1 MIRGMVVLCVAV
13 IGGSAALGRVWAQT
27 LPNVPPPPTVT
38 AQPLPPV
45 AAPRAPVSEFTAK
58 PAAPVPAPTS
68 WVAGTVGELRLLDK
82 VTARATGA
90 ALKPGETR
98 EFGSLTVV
106 MRSCLVRPKDQ
117 PGDAAAYLDIT
128 DRNGGPAFHG
138 WMLAS
143 APALSMLEH
152 PGYDIRVIACQP

>member
-1 MIRGMVVLCVAV
+1 MIRLVVALS
-13 IGGSAALGRVWAQT
+13 IGLLAGPALAQT

-45 AAPRAPVSEFTAK
+45 AAPRAPVSELSAK
-58 PAAPVPAPTS
+58 PVPPPS
-68 WVAGTVGELRLLDK
+68 NWVPGSTAELRLLDK
-82 VTARATGA
+82 VTARVSGATIN
-90 ALKPGETR
+90 PGQAR
-98 EFGSLTVV
+98 EFGSLTIV
-106 MRSCLVRPKDQ
+106 MRSCLLRPKDQ
-117 PGDAAAYLDIT
+117 PGDAAAFLDVT

>member
-1 MIRGMVVLCVAV
+1 MIRVVFAAFIGL
-13 IGGSAALGRVWAQT
+13 IGGPSWAQN

-38 AQPLPPV
+38 AVPLPPV
-45 AAPRAPVSEFTAK
+45 AAPRAPVSDFTTK
-58 PAAPVPAPTS
+58 PVPSAPAPS
-68 WVAGTVGELRLLDK
+68 NWVTGTVAELRLLDK

-90 ALKPGETR
+90 TMKPGETR
-98 EFGSLTVV
+98 EFGSLTIV
-106 MRSCLVRPKDQ
+106 MRSCLLRAKDQ
-117 PGDAAAYLDIT
+117 PGDAAAFLDIT
-128 DRNGGPAFHG
+128 DRIGGPAFHG